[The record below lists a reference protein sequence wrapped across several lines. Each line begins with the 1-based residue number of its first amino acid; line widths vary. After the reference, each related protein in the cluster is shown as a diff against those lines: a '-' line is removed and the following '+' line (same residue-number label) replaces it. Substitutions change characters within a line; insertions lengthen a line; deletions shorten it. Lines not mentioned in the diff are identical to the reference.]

1 MASRWHQ
8 HENNKW
14 SLYDNKKKIVLG
26 SAIAAAPAPTRD
38 YWHLMT
44 RVCPARA
51 A

>member
-1 MASRWHQ
+1 MKTT
-8 HENNKW
+8 NGVCMTI
-14 SLYDNKKKIVLG
+14 KKKIVLG